1 MIFAKELVRK
11 MELYITTET
20 VQLQGKAV
28 FQKVLPYAI
37 EMANRQNKVS
47 AAWFRHQ
54 WLMNR

>member
-1 MIFAKELVRK
+1 